1 MEKKPVGTGMKS
13 LKQIEAEVLAE
24 GREWTR
30 RLLEER
36 LKMTICAQSF
46 VTRGREAGLSE
57 LIVEPKVGVAR
68 RGPRNEQE
76 NAERGAG

>member
-36 LKMTICAQSF
+36 LKMIAEKSGDVSPPRRATRRTARAP
-46 VTRGREAGLSE
+46 RGRATDD
-57 LIVEPKVGVAR
+57 
-68 RGPRNEQE
+68 RG
-76 NAERGAG
+76 